1 MIRLTIVS
9 PPVFTRLSSG
19 ANIARVSTS
28 WTRLNPE
35 ASRKRQR
42 AAIHTTGSTGT
53 ARFQARK
60 LLQGEF
66 MIRKNLR
73 WMAALVIAT
82 NLAFAMPGS
91 TMADQGKKRNLNA
104 ADNTATTTPIKHL
117 VVIFQENV
125 SFDHYFATYPVAEN
139 PAGETRFVA
148 KSGTPSVNG
157 LSQGLVERNQ
167 NSNQPF
173 RLDPS
178 QNYTCDQ
185 NHDYMPEQQAFDS
198 GLMDKFPE
206 FTATACN
213 STFPAVQNLGT
224 AIVMGY
230 YDGNTV
236 TGLWNYAQH
245 FALNDNFY
253 GTNFGPS
260 TPGALNVISG
270 MTGGVDP
277 ATTTTTDPTA
287 VIAGAVDGDA
297 DSAFDDCSAGNVIGL
312 KSTNLNI
319 GNLLSAKKITWGW
332 FQGGFTPS
340 STVGGKAVCATKT
353 PRIDGTLE
361 TAYSAHHNPFDY
373 YLSTSNQHHTP
384 PASPAEIGN
393 DGVANHQY
401 DLSLFF
407 AAASAGNLPAVSY
420 IKANRAQDGHPSNS
434 SPLDEQVFL
443 ANTINFLQSLPDW
456 QNTAVIITWD
466 DSDGWYDHA
475 MSPILNQSN
484 TSQDALTGTSSCG
497 NGSDS
502 LEGIQGRC
510 GYGPRIPLLVISPYA
525 KKNFVDGTL
534 TDQSSVVRFI
544 EENWGLPQI
553 GNGSFDQFAGTLF
566 NMFDFKNQRDDIVIL
581 DPSTGRVVQ
590 MPDNDGK
597 N

>member
-1 MIRLTIVS
+1 
-9 PPVFTRLSSG
+9 
-19 ANIARVSTS
+19 
-28 WTRLNPE
+28 
-35 ASRKRQR
+35 
-42 AAIHTTGSTGT
+42 
-53 ARFQARK
+53 
-60 LLQGEF
+60 

-73 WMAALVIAT
+73 WMAAMVLAT
-82 NLAFAMPGS
+82 NLAFAMPSGV
-91 TMADQGKKRNLNA
+91 MADQGKKKNPNA

-125 SFDHYFATYPVAEN
+125 SFDHYFGTYPVAEN

-148 KSGTPSVNG
+148 KGNTPSVNG
-157 LSQGLVERNQ
+157 LSQGLIERNQ
-167 NSNQPF
+167 NSLQPV

-213 STFPAVQNLGT
+213 SSFPAVQDLG
-224 AIVMGY
+224 ADIVMGY

-245 FALNDNFY
+245 SAMSDNFY

-277 ATTTTTDPTA
+277 ATSKNNSVTEVIGGSVIGDP
-287 VIAGAVDGDA
+287 DP
-297 DSAFDDCSAGNVIGL
+297 AFDDCSSSDVVGMLN
-312 KSTNLNI
+312 TNLNI
-319 GNLLSAKKITWGW
+319 GNLLNTKKITWGW
-332 FQGGFTPS
+332 FQGGFAPS
-340 STVGGKAVCATKT
+340 GVVAGKAVCATT
-353 PRIDGTLE
+353 TNRIDDTPE
-361 TAYSAHHNPFDY
+361 KAYSAHHNPFEY
-373 YLSTSNQHHTP
+373 YLSTSNPHHTA
-384 PASPAEIGN
+384 PANAAEIGN
-393 DGVANHQY
+393 DGAANHQY

-420 IKANRAQDGHPSNS
+420 LKANRAQDGHPSNS

-466 DSDGWYDHA
+466 DSDGWYDHV

-484 TSQDALTGTSSCG
+484 TSQDALTAPGSCG
-497 NGSDS
+497 NGAGS

-510 GYGPRIPLLVISPYA
+510 GYGPRIPMLVISPYA

-544 EENWGLPQI
+544 EQNWELPLI

-566 NMFDFKNQRDDIVIL
+566 NMFDFKNQRNDVVIL

-590 MPDNDGK
+590 MPGNDGK